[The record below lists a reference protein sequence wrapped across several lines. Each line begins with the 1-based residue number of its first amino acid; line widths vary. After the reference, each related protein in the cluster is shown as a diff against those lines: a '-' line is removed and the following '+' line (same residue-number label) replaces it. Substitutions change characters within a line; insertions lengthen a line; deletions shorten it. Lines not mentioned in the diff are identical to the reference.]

1 MAGRVGQRIQV
12 RAVLFDLFETLVTE
26 SHSTPT
32 RAGSL
37 GPALGLDAAAFKIEW
52 KARRPL
58 VTLGRLS
65 FAEALTEISRVL
77 TGGVNEEAVRH
88 ACEQRLREK
97 VIPFER
103 PDPGVEQMIREL
115 RARGV
120 RLGVIS
126 NGFTED
132 VHHWSTWPLARE
144 FECRVFS
151 CEAGLAKPDPAIY
164 KKAMRELEVEPA
176 TTVYVGDGG
185 DDELAGAERA
195 GLRAF
200 RAAWFTGSAPSSLD
214 YPALSTC
221 NEALMTIVRE
231 L

>member
-1 MAGRVGQRIQV
+1 MIT
-12 RAVLFDLFETLVTE
+12 AVLFDLFETLVTE
-26 SHSTPT
+26 SHSAPT
-32 RAGSL
+32 RASSL
-37 GPALGLDAAAFKIEW
+37 GPTLGLDAAAFRIEW
-52 KARRPL
+52 KARRLL

-65 FAEALTEISRVL
+65 FADALTEISRVL
-77 TGGVNEEAVRH
+77 TGGVNAEAVRH

-97 VIPFER
+97 IIPFER

-115 RARGV
+115 RARNI

-126 NGFTED
+126 NCFAEG
-132 VHHWSTWPLARE
+132 VHAWSTWPLARE

-151 CEAGLAKPDPAIY
+151 CEAGLANPDPEIY
-164 KKAMRELEVEPA
+164 KKALRELDVDAA

-200 RAAWFTGSAPSSLD
+200 RAAWFTGSAPSPLAH
-214 YPALSTC
+214 PALSTC
-221 NEALMTIVRE
+221 NEALTTIVRE